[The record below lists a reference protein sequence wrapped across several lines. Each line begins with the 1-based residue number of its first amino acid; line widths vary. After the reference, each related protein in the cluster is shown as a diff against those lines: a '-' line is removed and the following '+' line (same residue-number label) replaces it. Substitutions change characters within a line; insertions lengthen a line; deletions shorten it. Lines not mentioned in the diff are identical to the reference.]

1 MHKSVQSIKKQRFC
15 VSLIL
20 QIIMISSSVFY
31 MYSTF
36 VLCPLKPKAP
46 CRSEQQR
53 SITLITPVVTRPPVV
68 IKFFSYAGYK
78 GRISFFVILVTKI
91 QFYLNYYH
99 FIGTLIENYLI
110 ISKSMKRIKLCRIFR
125 SHLTH

>member
-1 MHKSVQSIKKQRFC
+1 
-15 VSLIL
+15 
-20 QIIMISSSVFY
+20 

-36 VLCPLKPKAP
+36 VVCPLKPKAP

-53 SITLITPVVTRPPVV
+53 SITLIAPVVTRP

-91 QFYLNYYH
+91 QFYRNYYH
-99 FIGTLIENYLI
+99 IIETLIKNYLI
-110 ISKSMKRIKLCRIFR
+110 ISKSMKRIKLCRTFR
-125 SHLTH
+125 SHLAY

>member
-1 MHKSVQSIKKQRFC
+1 M
-15 VSLIL
+15 
-20 QIIMISSSVFY
+20 FY

-36 VLCPLKPKAP
+36 VVCPLKLKAP

-53 SITLITPVVTRPPVV
+53 SITLIAPVVTRP
-68 IKFFSYAGYK
+68 IKFFSYAGHK

-91 QFYLNYYH
+91 QFYHNYYH
-99 FIGTLIENYLI
+99 FIETLIKNYLI
-110 ISKSMKRIKLCRIFR
+110 ISKSMKRIKLCRILR